1 MHDFFLLKKKKTESL
16 TLRIDGVGGLGR
28 PGVDGVS
35 GGRRLS
41 WVGERKMRERESE
54 RELKRDIGRA
64 REILREREREE
75 MHTVR

>member
-1 MHDFFLLKKKKTESL
+1 
-16 TLRIDGVGGLGR
+16 
-28 PGVDGVS
+28 
-35 GGRRLS
+35 
-41 WVGERKMRERESE
+41 MRERESE